1 MNKIKVTQVRSIIG
15 RDETQKRTIQAL
27 GLGKINRSRV
37 HNDTPAIRGMIN
49 KVRHLVTIEDVAPES
64 GVNKEEQQAVKTPI
78 IKTAQDPKKAK
89 STKSARE
96 TDLSDEK
103 KKADKKAEKKTVQ
116 PQKGEEAEKP
126 ATAEEVEKKEAP
138 KKAKPKKETTETES
152 TDQD

>member
-49 KVRHLVTIEDVAPES
+49 KVRHLVTIEDMAPES
-64 GVNKEEQQAVKTPI
+64 GIQKEEQQTVKKVAPE
-78 IKTAQDPKKAK
+78 KVPEPQKAK
-89 STKSARE
+89 STKPAKE
-96 TDLSDEK
+96 AEPIEEK
-103 KKADKKAEKKTVQ
+103 KKAEKKVAK
-116 PQKGEEAEKP
+116 PQKGEEIEKP
-126 ATAEEVEKKEAP
+126 AADEEVDKKEAP
-138 KKAKPKKETTETES
+138 KKAKAKQETANTES